1 MKPILDGESPEEYRK
16 ANRKKGKK
24 STEEQEQEILYKMRC
39 RLVSLSHNYSLMVDY
54 IRENKGLLSQF
65 DVTAKECMRRL
76 CQESME
82 RYAMYYSQEDARLF
96 DSVFGAFVPANRSH
110 TIFVHD
116 VIHSVYDDTPKTL
129 DEQVV
134 AYTDTAYQTFYEWI
148 ADPIIQAQLRERPDL
163 YHKVQNAIDANRL
176 HNFVPVY
183 GKGYREY
190 QPEDEVL
197 FSKVLE
203 SMRGECA

>member
-16 ANRKKGKK
+16 ANRKKCK

-39 RLVSLSHNYSLMVDY
+39 RVVSLSHNYSLMVDY

-82 RYAMYYSQEDARLF
+82 RYAMHYSQEDVRLF

-116 VIHSVYDDTPKTL
+116 VIHGGYDDTPKTL

-134 AYTDTAYQTFYEWI
+134 AYTDTSYQTFFEWI
-148 ADPIIQAQLRERPDL
+148 TNLTIQAQLRERPDL
-163 YHKVQNAIDANRL
+163 YHKVQNAIDMNRL
-176 HNFVPVY
+176 RNFVPVY

-190 QPEDEVL
+190 QPEDEVI

-203 SMRGECA
+203 SMRRECA